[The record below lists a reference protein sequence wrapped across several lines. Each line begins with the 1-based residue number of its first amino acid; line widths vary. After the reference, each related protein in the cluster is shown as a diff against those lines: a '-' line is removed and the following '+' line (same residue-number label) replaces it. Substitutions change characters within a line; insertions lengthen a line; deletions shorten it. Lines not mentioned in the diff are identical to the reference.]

1 MTGYPGLAGD
11 LEPDRPNV
19 ARLYDYFLGGH
30 HNFAADREM
39 ARQLLAVEPNARY
52 VAAQNRAFLG
62 RAVRCL
68 LAAGVRQFLDLGS
81 GIPARGNVHEI
92 AQRAD
97 PAARVVYVDNDPVA
111 VAHSRQIL
119 AANKLAAAIRED
131 LRRPAA
137 ILAHPEVTRLLDFGQ
152 PVGVLMVTIL
162 HFIADADDPAG
173 LVGFLTGSLAAGSHL
188 VISHAT
194 HDAAPDEVAEVE
206 KLYAGTSAAAQARSH
221 EQILRFFDG
230 FELVEPGLVDQ
241 PRWRPEAA
249 STPDHPERVW
259 FYAGIGRK
267 PDPRPA
273 GS

>member
-11 LEPDRPNV
+11 PEPDRPNV
-19 ARLYDYFLGGH
+19 ARIYDYFLGGQ

-39 ARQLLAVEPNARY
+39 ARQLLAVEPSARY

-62 RAVRCL
+62 RAVRYL

-81 GIPARGNVHEI
+81 GIPTQDNVHEI
-92 AQRAD
+92 AQRGD

-111 VAHSRQIL
+111 VAHSRPIL
-119 AANKLAAAIRED
+119 AGNKLAAAIRED

-137 ILAHPEVTRLLDFGQ
+137 ILAHPEVTRLLDFSE
-152 PVGVLMVTIL
+152 PVGVLMVAVL
-162 HFIADADDPAG
+162 HFVAGGDDPAG
-173 LVGFLTGSLAAGSHL
+173 LVGRLTGRLAPGSHL
-188 VISHAT
+188 VIAHGT
-194 HDAAPDEVAEVE
+194 HEAAPDAVAEVE
-206 KLYAGTSAAAQARSH
+206 KLYASTSAAAQTRSH

-230 FELVEPGLVDQ
+230 FELVEPGLVHQ
-241 PRWRPEAA
+241 PRWRPETA

-267 PDPRPA
+267 PDPGPA